1 MAGPMTTTTASAAE
15 RILAG
20 DRLALARAITWIE
33 NGDPAGEV
41 TLASLYGRVGR
52 AARLGVT
59 GPPGVG
65 KSTLVNALAVA
76 RRAAGE
82 TVGIVAV
89 DPTSPFSGGALLG
102 DRVRMSPAA
111 DAGGVFIRSM
121 ATRGHVGG
129 LALASQDVAD
139 LLDVAGYALV
149 LYETVGAGQLEVEV
163 AEAADTTLVVLSPE
177 SGDGVQAMKAGLME
191 VANVI
196 VVNKADRDG
205 ADRLAAEVAQV
216 LDLAAPRPGGWKP
229 PVLRA
234 VASRGEGVPEVWRAV
249 EEHRAWLSRDGRL
262 EALRGSHAEARLR
275 ALVRH
280 RLERELWG
288 RPGALGALAARVA
301 AVRAG
306 RETPRAAAAALASL
320 L

>member
-1 MAGPMTTTTASAAE
+1 MASSATGTAAE

-33 NGDPAGEV
+33 NGDPAGEE
-41 TLASLYGRVGR
+41 TLAGLYGRVGR
-52 AARLGVT
+52 ARRLGVT

-76 RRAAGE
+76 RRSAGE

-102 DRVRMSPAA
+102 DRVRMASAA

-139 LLDVAGYALV
+139 LLDAAGYSLV
-149 LYETVGAGQLEVEV
+149 VYETIGAGQLEVEV

-191 VANVI
+191 VASVI

-205 ADRLAAEVAQV
+205 AERLAGEVAQV

-229 PVLRA
+229 PVVRA
-234 VASRGEGVPEVWRAV
+234 VASRGEGIPDVWQAV
-249 EEHRAWLSRDGRL
+249 ERHRDWLSSEGRL
-262 EALRGSHAEARLR
+262 EALRAAHVEARLR

-280 RLERELWG
+280 GLEHALWD
-288 RPGALGALAARVA
+288 RPGALRALADRVA
-301 AVRAG
+301 AVHAG
-306 RETPRAAAAALASL
+306 RETPRAAATALAALL
-320 L
+320 